1 MSTRNN
7 PHWYASSPACGLP
20 PLNAVTHNKSVAPA
34 LVVKRLNDMET
45 EERRY
50 PVGIQTFE
58 RLRKDNYIYIDKTD
72 LVWKMTRESPYVFLS
87 RPRRFGKSL
96 LSSTLHSYFDGRKDL
111 FDGLKIMALEK
122 EWKQYP
128 VIHLDVSTAKNQR
141 NAEELQSALLFNME
155 PLAEKFGKT
164 ESETTPGKL
173 LTGMIRRAYETT
185 GKQVAVI
192 IDEYDAPLLEVLHE
206 EERLPEYR
214 RVMQELYTPLK
225 ASEPMIRFCF
235 ITGITKFSQL
245 SIFSTINNLT
255 NVSLDDKYAAICGI
269 TEQEFAIDMA
279 PDIAMLAEEYEC
291 TPEEM
296 HAKLKQQYDG
306 YRFAGKSPDI
316 YNPFSLLKCFNQRR
330 INNYWFESGTPTF
343 LIRQMKHFRTDIT
356 TMEHIEAVAS
366 AFDRPTEAMESALP
380 LLYQSGYLTIKD
392 YDRETDSYVLAIPN
406 KEVRVGFV
414 EGLMP
419 AYIGLD
425 GSSVQV
431 GFAMKFW
438 RALKR
443 NDIDLAMQEMK
454 AFLAGIPYVEGFQ
467 KKLEEAKNFEGFY
480 EYTFWLIFNMLN
492 VYARTQVKCACGRID
507 FVVKMPD
514 TTYVFELKVNGTAR
528 EALDQINGKGY
539 YLPYQTDGRHLVK
552 VGVQF
557 DRDTMTVGEYLV
569 ETCSKMA
576 TE

>member
-1 MSTRNN
+1 
-7 PHWYASSPACGLP
+7 
-20 PLNAVTHNKSVAPA
+20 
-34 LVVKRLNDMET
+34 MET
-45 EERRY
+45 AERRY
-50 PVGIQTFE
+50 PVGIQTFSE
-58 RLRKDNYIYIDKTD
+58 IRKGNYVYIDKTD
-72 LVWKMTRESPYVFLS
+72 LVWELTRMKYIFLS

-111 FDGLKIMALEK
+111 FEGLKIMALEK
-122 EWKQYP
+122 EWEQYP
-128 VIHLDVSTAKNQR
+128 VIHIDVSTAKNQP
-141 NAEELQSALLFNME
+141 NTEELQRSLLFNME
-155 PLAEKFGKT
+155 PLAAKFGRT

-185 GKQVAVI
+185 GKQVAII

-269 TEQEFAIDMA
+269 TEQEFATDMA

-316 YNPFSLLKCFNQRR
+316 YNPFSLLKSFNQRK
-330 INNYWFESGTPTF
+330 IYNYWFESGTPTF
-343 LIRQMKHFRTDIT
+343 LIRQMQHFRTDIT

-392 YDRETDSYVLAIPN
+392 YDRETDSYILAIPN
-406 KEVRVGFV
+406 KEVRVGFI

-419 AYIGLD
+419 TYIGLD

-443 NDIDLAMQEMK
+443 NNLDLAMQEMK

-467 KKLEEAKNFEGFY
+467 KKLEAAKNYEGFY

-492 VYARTQVKCACGRID
+492 VYARTQVKCAGGRID

-514 TTYVFELKVNGTAR
+514 TTYVFELKVNGTAQ
-528 EALDQINGKGY
+528 EALDQINNNGY
-539 YLPYQTDGRHLVK
+539 ALPYHTDGKKVVK

-557 DRDTMTVGEYLV
+557 DRETMTVGEYLV
-569 ETCSKMA
+569 D
-576 TE
+576 

>member
-1 MSTRNN
+1 
-7 PHWYASSPACGLP
+7 
-20 PLNAVTHNKSVAPA
+20 
-34 LVVKRLNDMET
+34 MET
-45 EERRY
+45 AERRY
-50 PVGIQTFE
+50 PVGIQTFSE
-58 RLRKDNYIYIDKTD
+58 IRKGNYVYIDKTD
-72 LVWKMTRESPYVFLS
+72 LVWEMTRLKYVFLS

-111 FDGLKIMALEK
+111 FEGLKIMTLEK
-122 EWKQYP
+122 EWEEYP
-128 VIHLDVSTAKNQR
+128 VIHLDVSTAKNQPS
-141 NAEELQSALLFNME
+141 AKELQDTLLFNMK
-155 PLAEKFGKT
+155 PLAEQFGK
-164 ESETTPGKL
+164 EEDETTPGKL

-206 EERLPEYR
+206 EEVLPEYR

-245 SIFSTINNLT
+245 SIFSTINNLK
-255 NVSLDDKYAAICGI
+255 NVTMLPQFSAICGI
-269 TEQEFAIDMA
+269 TEQELVSDMA
-279 PDIAMLAEEYEC
+279 EDIRRMAEENEC

-306 YRFAGKSPDI
+306 YRFSKKEEEI
-316 YNPFSLLKCFNQRR
+316 YNPFSLMNAFGDKMLNS
-330 INNYWFESGTPTF
+330 YWFASGTPTF
-343 LIRQMKHFRTDIT
+343 LIRQMQHFRTDIT

-392 YDRETDSYVLAIPN
+392 YDRETDSYILAIPN
-406 KEVRVGFV
+406 KEVRVGFI

-419 AYIGLD
+419 TYIGLD

-443 NDIDLAMQEMK
+443 NNLDLAMQEMK

-467 KKLEEAKNFEGFY
+467 KKLEAAKNYEGFY
-480 EYTFWLIFNMLN
+480 AYTFWLIFNMLN
-492 VYARTQVKCACGRID
+492 VYARTQVKCAGGRID

-514 TTYVFELKVNGTAR
+514 TTYVFKLKVNGTAQ
-528 EALDQINGKGY
+528 EALDQINSNGY
-539 YLPYQTDGRHLVK
+539 ALPYHTDGKKVVK

-557 DRDTMTVGEYLV
+557 DRKTMTVGEYLV
-569 ETCSKMA
+569 D
-576 TE
+576 